1 MELDETIAR
10 VEATE
15 AEAINVA
22 LRHVAQHAPFVG
34 ALADA
39 GDRDLSDFH
48 RIAAT
53 RVVERGEMLNMA
65 EKNLSRYVGMLRTR
79 TAIYP
84 QINPVRLSVLAHVAL
99 AIRLQPLLDCKP
111 LWTAVDRNSWED
123 AADALMMTKWPDKA
137 VEDGEKRR
145 VLELHRMMRTGV
157 EPTGWTH

>member
-15 AEAINVA
+15 AAAITVA
-22 LRHVAQHAPFVG
+22 LRHVAQHSPFVG
-34 ALADA
+34 AVTNA

-53 RVVERGEMLNMA
+53 RVVEQGEMLRMA
-65 EKNLSRYVGMLRTR
+65 EKNLSRFVGLLRTR

-84 QINPVRLSVLAHVAL
+84 QLNPVRLSVLAHVAL
-99 AIRLQPLLDCKP
+99 AIRIQALLECKP
-111 LWTAVDRNSWED
+111 LWTAVDRNNWED

-137 VEDGEKRR
+137 VDDDEKRR
-145 VLELHRMMRTGV
+145 VLELSRMMRTGA
-157 EPTGWTH
+157 EPPGWKH